1 MRESASPRRT
11 SPLFFLGALAAGT
24 FLVLVGVSLVQELRR
39 RYLLEQHIH
48 ELRATITGREQ
59 RVAELKRLKEYLGT
73 DAYVERAARE
83 KLNYQKPGEQVVIV
97 PEGATPSPLPVPAP
111 RTTVGPS
118 PARDWF
124 RLLFGPSASRPGG
137 KYLRAGPP

>member
-11 SPLFFLGALAAGT
+11 SPLFFLGALAAGM

-39 RYLLEQHIH
+39 RYLLEQHIQA
-48 ELRATITGREQ
+48 LRATITGREQ
-59 RVAELKRLKEYLGT
+59 RVAELKRLKEYLAT

-97 PEGATPSPLPVPAP
+97 PHGATPSPLPSPVP
-111 RTTVGPS
+111 RTIAGPS
-118 PARDWF
+118 PARAWL
-124 RLLFGPSASRPGG
+124 RLLFGPP
-137 KYLRAGPP
+137 